1 MRKLLLI
8 AILTVLHING
18 FSQVR
23 PVVKIDTTQQS
34 VEYWQKWMADL
45 NEMGVEKK
53 NDSFYVKEEVLKL
66 LKDSGYRNSVYPTTY
81 TWAATVGL
89 LNKME
94 LKKAFW
100 HMLNLYQTDTVNR
113 NMVVGTFIL
122 YDSLMDMDKIILNTF
137 YTYAFTDPQS
147 CRINNNKPDIFR
159 PDILEQKL
167 RITKEIV
174 GYIWSNRKTKAEKKS

>member
-1 MRKLLLI
+1 
-8 AILTVLHING
+8 
-18 FSQVR
+18 
-23 PVVKIDTTQQS
+23 
-34 VEYWQKWMADL
+34 
-45 NEMGVEKK
+45 
-53 NDSFYVKEEVLKL
+53 
-66 LKDSGYRNSVYPTTY
+66 
-81 TWAATVGL
+81 
-89 LNKME
+89 
-94 LKKAFW
+94 
-100 HMLNLYQTDTVNR
+100 MLNLYQTDTVNR

-174 GYIWSNRKTKAEKKS
+174 GYIWSNRKSKAEKKS